1 MSHQFKDFAS
11 SLGIKVLNSSP
22 YYTQANGQAEAS
34 NKTLIKL
41 IKRKIEEKPR
51 RWHEVLCEALW
62 AYRVSQHG
70 AIKVTPFELVYGH
83 EAALPIEISLQTI
96 RVAYQ
101 DALSAGE
108 YKSAMLDEVDFVDNG
123 QLKAL
128 EEIEKEK
135 LKVARAYN
143 KKVQAKSF
151 QVGDLVWKTI
161 LPWGTRD
168 KKFGKWSPSWEGPFR
183 VNQIVPRN
191 SYFIKTME
199 GKSLPKALNGNVT
212 SHP

>member
-1 MSHQFKDFAS
+1 MDQGAPFMLHQFKEFAS
-11 SLGIKVLNSSP
+11 SLGIKLLNSSP

-70 AIKVTPFELVYGH
+70 AIKVTPFKLVYGQ
-83 EAALPIEISLQTI
+83 EVVLPVEINLQSS

-101 DALSAGE
+101 DTLSADE
-108 YKSAMLDEVDFVDNG
+108 YKSSMMDEVDAVVDSR
-123 QLKAL
+123 LKAL

-135 LKVARAYN
+135 LKVN
-143 KKVQAKSF
+143 
-151 QVGDLVWKTI
+151 DLVWKTV
-161 LPWGTRD
+161 LPLGTRD
-168 KKFGKWSPSWEGPFR
+168 RRFGKWSPSWEGPFR
-183 VNQIVPRN
+183 VTRIVPRN
-191 SYFIKTME
+191 SYFIKTLE
-199 GKSLPKALNGNVT
+199 GESLPKALNDKYLKRFCP
-212 SHP
+212 SI